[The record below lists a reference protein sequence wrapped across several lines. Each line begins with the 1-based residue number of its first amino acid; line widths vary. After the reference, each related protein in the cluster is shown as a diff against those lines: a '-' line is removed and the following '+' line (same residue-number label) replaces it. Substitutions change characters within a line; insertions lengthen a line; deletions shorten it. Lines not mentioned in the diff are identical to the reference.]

1 MAPRDVRP
9 STRFLNGPNL
19 PEPQGYSDAASVNGA
34 KRTIY
39 TSGQLGQHSDGSFPS
54 AFGEQALLAA
64 RNLLDVV
71 RAAGASAKDIVKLTF
86 YIVDWNENMHEELFA
101 ALSLLAVSDGGTPLQ
116 PTTTLIPVPKLAF
129 SEAKFEIEA
138 VVCVGGL
145 AQIWTVEEVGTSQP
159 SDAKEVDV
167 VVIGG
172 GFSGC
177 MAAYDV
183 HKAGLSVMLLEAKHR
198 IGGRSRTQKL
208 RSGPGLVELGATW
221 INKVIQPTVYELTRR
236 FGLDCKDQYL
246 EGDVIWELH
255 DGSFVRA
262 STNLPE
268 IKNPEMA
275 ERLGKLMETFT
286 LAAEETDIHNPESF
300 PKEEDISVSDWL
312 TTKGLYNDAL
322 TSGPFKVS
330 HHGMVGGLASIITD
344 GPGGAQALKIK
355 QGTSAIAT
363 ALAGAIEPGSVQINA
378 PVDSITQYGNV
389 CQVTTSNGT
398 RYQAKKVIRAIPTN
412 TSTNIRPGIYAKI
425 ILSYSSS
432 WWKDA
437 VPKGKFMSMKGPIC
451 FSWDI
456 SDDATNQYSL
466 ALFVAGDTAAAWHQL
481 SELSRGEALIDHLV
495 SFVGPELADKARDV
509 LEVNAVEWTK
519 EAYLDGAPTSAMGPG
534 MLRTYGR
541 ALREPFG
548 NLHFAG

>member
-1 MAPRDVRP
+1 MAPKDVRP

-39 TSGQLGQHSDGSFPS
+39 TSGQLGQHSDGSFTS
-54 AFGEQALLAA
+54 AFGEQALPAT

-71 RAAGASAKDIVKLTF
+71 RAAGASAKDFVKLTF

-101 ALSLLAVSDGGTPLQ
+101 ALSLLAISDGGTPMQ
-116 PTTTLIPVPKLAF
+116 PTTTLIPVPRLAF
-129 SEAKFEIEA
+129 SEAKLEIEA

-145 AQIWTVEEVGTSQP
+145 AQIWTVEEDSTSQP
-159 SDAKEVDV
+159 SDAKEIDV

-183 HKAGLSVMLLEAKHR
+183 HQAGHSVMLFEAKHR
-198 IGGRSRTQKL
+198 IGGQSSTQKL

-221 INKVIQPTVYELTRR
+221 INKVTQPTVYELTRR

-246 EGDVIWELH
+246 QGDVIWKLH

-268 IKNPEMA
+268 IRDPEMA
-275 ERLGKLMETFT
+275 ETLGKLMGTFA
-286 LAAEETDIHNPESF
+286 LAAEETDIHNLGSF
-300 PKEEDISVSDWL
+300 PKEEDVSVSDRL

-322 TSGPFKVS
+322 LQGLARFLTTAWVGREPYECGIYYILDYVRSA
-330 HHGMVGGLASIITD
+330 GGLASINTD
-344 GPGGAQALKIK
+344 GPGGAQGLKIK

-398 RYQAKKVIRAIPTN
+398 RYRAKKVILAIPTN
-412 TSTNIRPGIYAKI
+412 TYTNIRFSPPLPHSKRALVMRTKPGIYATV
-425 ILSYSSS
+425 ILSYTPS
-432 WWKDA
+432 WCKDA
-437 VPKGKFMSMKGPIC
+437 GLQGKSMSMKGPIC

-456 SDDATNQYSL
+456 SDDATKQYSL
-466 ALFVAGDTAAAWHQL
+466 ALFVAGDTATAWHRL
-481 SELSRGEALIDHLV
+481 SELSREVALIDHLV

-509 LEVNAVEWTK
+509 LDVDAVE
-519 EAYLDGAPTSAMGPG
+519 
-534 MLRTYGR
+534 
-541 ALREPFG
+541 
-548 NLHFAG
+548 

>member
-145 AQIWTVEEVGTSQP
+145 AQLWTAEEDGTSQP
-159 SDAKEVDV
+159 PNAKEVDV

-183 HKAGLSVMLLEAKHR
+183 HQAGLSVMLLEAKHR

-221 INKVIQPTVYELTRR
+221 INKVTQPTVYELTRC

-255 DGSFVRA
+255 DGSFARA

-268 IKNPEMA
+268 V
-275 ERLGKLMETFT
+275 R
-286 LAAEETDIHNPESF
+286 
-300 PKEEDISVSDWL
+300 
-312 TTKGLYNDAL
+312 
-322 TSGPFKVS
+322 
-330 HHGMVGGLASIITD
+330 
-344 GPGGAQALKIK
+344 
-355 QGTSAIAT
+355 
-363 ALAGAIEPGSVQINA
+363 
-378 PVDSITQYGNV
+378 
-389 CQVTTSNGT
+389 
-398 RYQAKKVIRAIPTN
+398 
-412 TSTNIRPGIYAKI
+412 
-425 ILSYSSS
+425 
-432 WWKDA
+432 
-437 VPKGKFMSMKGPIC
+437 
-451 FSWDI
+451 
-456 SDDATNQYSL
+456 
-466 ALFVAGDTAAAWHQL
+466 
-481 SELSRGEALIDHLV
+481 
-495 SFVGPELADKARDV
+495 
-509 LEVNAVEWTK
+509 
-519 EAYLDGAPTSAMGPG
+519 
-534 MLRTYGR
+534 
-541 ALREPFG
+541 
-548 NLHFAG
+548 